1 MPRRQFV
8 ADLDKLK
15 TVSVELPRGIA
26 DVKPGGDDGQ
36 VEFTFRAADDG
47 QVEFT
52 SHAADD
58 GQVDFTSHAA
68 ATASV
73 KITAMVTDLADY
85 PKSHEYIIFGDDD
98 APRHISTALQAVRGT
113 GRKTVFEMLDII
125 STTLSRAH
133 PDRDG
138 DSHMQDSAA
147 GFDDDDDDD
156 DELPEHDDSDGSD
169 GFDHGFASDNEAAFA
184 IAPSTATS
192 LTTTT
197 ASKPPRTSTRT
208 FRQRIRADLRAAKAA
223 GFKVGLLGPLLNAS
237 NSYVT
242 ISIRIAKLG
251 ISEEA
256 LQAWQLDSSEYLTL
270 IIQYPNGYKTN
281 EEFAAYDS
289 IRLTPNIAMRL
300 VVGKRY
306 KPALQEAIKAFTVV
320 KKNDRSSISVT
331 HLPKADEYAAQDISS
346 IRETFISKP
355 LLGLMQERLI
365 PIIRFRGAGLDWQG
379 AESHYQHRVKSAGG
393 NASNAD
399 IIADEHF
406 EREMIGEAFP
416 DIMRADHYAQYA
428 ERGMFN
434 FSFPLL
440 AMQFA
445 LRHFVRCTE
454 FCLVCHRKL
463 NSEVEA
469 IKPYVCDD
477 SLCLYQY
484 MSLGLGPS
492 IEHELIAQPYTVDLL
507 VSFCYSS
514 AVARKLKDFPDGLS
528 LTVLPVDPKKY
539 NVAVADPYAYHGY
552 RGAKP
557 AAEAKTVDASVH
569 HPIYEVGYDRHK
581 GELIFWAKP
590 DECPVRSGDWIVI
603 TSPVLGDNDL
613 HCRVKDA
620 SFFPTISIYQPIELP
635 QQHQSDDPHTLNA
648 ANARPQTP
656 ASTTPNSPAVP
667 SSNWLQAYFQVYNQ
681 DFGKLDQNGKCLS
694 ICRLLETLPPVLEMR
709 DYLTKTNSAD
719 LKHWIERICPSAL
732 SLLRWIIASNRS
744 CIMQVDGDAAVHE
757 HSGSRKPVTVFGK
770 SQERC
775 YGMRDYMQ
783 FRFAMGAPDKEQRFI
798 NEVRATTERLGL
810 QYPTI
815 FAWHGSPLHNWHMII
830 REGLH
835 FKNAD
840 HGRAYGDGVYHA
852 KDAHTS
858 TGYSGMG
865 NGGGSGRQYSS
876 WPNSALR
883 ISSALALNEIVNAPA
898 EFTSRTP
905 FYVVKQLD
913 WIQTRYLF
921 VNVAP
926 KSESVKIGADVKPQN
941 AHPQDPNQ
949 TPRGISDSVVIP
961 ASAIKSSKTARGIAV
976 KETAPQNPNPF
987 KKMKLFGSATA
998 SNPIVIDDDSDG
1010 ASVATD
1016 PEDRVI
1022 LLDEPEVVEPRPVV
1036 DVATKSAGE
1045 AVAKNGLQTDFVP
1058 GSLDFASLPLMPVP
1072 EYAVSGTTKRLMKEL
1087 LNLAKIQESTPLA
1100 ELGWYIDVE
1109 KIENA
1114 YQWIVELHSF
1124 HTFEKLPLADDMK
1137 KQNIKSIVLEIRF
1150 NKDFPFTPPYVRVVR
1165 PQFLT
1170 FNQGGGGHI
1179 VMGGAMCM
1187 ELLTNTGWSSVS
1199 SMESVLMQIRMAIAS
1214 EPYARLHKGGA
1225 KTDYGVAE
1233 AAEGYMRACA
1243 THGWQVPPGFKEMA
1257 YGIK

>member
-8 ADLDKLK
+8 ADLDKAK
-15 TVSVELPRGIA
+15 TDSLPLGIS
-26 DVKPGGDDGQ
+26 DVKAGQDDGQ
-36 VEFTFRAADDG
+36 VEFRFN
-47 QVEFT
+47 
-52 SHAADD
+52 
-58 GQVDFTSHAA
+58 A

-85 PKSHEYIIFGDDD
+85 PKSHEYMIFGDDD
-98 APRHISTALQAVRGT
+98 APRDISSALQGVRGT
-113 GRKTVFEMLDII
+113 GRKTIFEMLDIV
-125 STTLSRAH
+125 STTLSRAQ
-133 PDRDG
+133 PDQDG
-138 DSHMQDSAA
+138 DSQMQDSA
-147 GFDDDDDDD
+147 FDEE
-156 DELPEHDDSDGSD
+156 DELPEHDDSDDSD
-169 GFDHGFASDNEAAFA
+169 GFDDGFASDNEGFG
-184 IAPSTATS
+184 IPPSTTTS

-197 ASKPPRTSTRT
+197 ASKPARTFTRP
-208 FRQRIRADLRAAKAA
+208 FRQRIREDLRAAKAA
-223 GFKVGLLGPLLNAS
+223 GFKLGVLGHLLHGS

-242 ISIRIAKLG
+242 MSIRIAKLG

-256 LQAWQLDSSEYLTL
+256 MQAWQLESSEYLIL

-281 EEFAAYDS
+281 EELAAYDS
-289 IRLTPNIAMRL
+289 IRLTPNIAMR
-300 VVGKRY
+300 VVLGKRY
-306 KPALQEAIKAFTVV
+306 KPTLQEAIKAFTVV

-331 HLPKADEYAAQDISS
+331 DIPKADEHVDDISS
-346 IRETFISKP
+346 IREAFISKP
-355 LLGLMQERLI
+355 LVGLLQERLV

-379 AESHYQHRVKSAGG
+379 AESHYQRQVNSASK
-393 NASNAD
+393 ASTSD
-399 IIADEHF
+399 IIAAEHF
-406 EREMIGEAFP
+406 EREIIGEAFP
-416 DIMRADHYAQYA
+416 DIMRADHYAQYV
-428 ERGMFN
+428 ERGKFN

-440 AMQFA
+440 AMQFT

-514 AVARKLKDFPDGLS
+514 ALARKLKDFPDGLS
-528 LTVLPVDPKKY
+528 LTVLPVDSRKY
-539 NVAVADPYAYHGY
+539 NVAEPFARYGY
-552 RGAKP
+552 RGVRP
-557 AAEAKTVDASVH
+557 AAEGKFLEASVD
-569 HPIYEVGYDRHK
+569 HPAYEVGYDRLK
-581 GELIFWAKP
+581 GELIFFAKP
-590 DECPVRSGDWIVI
+590 DQCPVRSGDWIVI
-603 TSPVLGDNDL
+603 NSPALAEHDL
-613 HCRVKDA
+613 HCRVKDT

-635 QQHQSDDPHTLNA
+635 QKHHSDDPNTLNA
-648 ANARPQTP
+648 IARLQTP
-656 ASTTPNSPAVP
+656 ASSTPNSPAVP
-667 SSNWLQAYFQVYNQ
+667 SSNWVQASFQVYNQ
-681 DFGKLDQNGKCLS
+681 DFGKLSQNGKCLS

-719 LKHWIERICPSAL
+719 LKNWVERICPSAL

-744 CIMQVDGDAAVHE
+744 CIMQVDGDAAVDAS
-757 HSGSRKPVTVFGK
+757 SGSKKPVTVFSK

-775 YGMRDYMQ
+775 YGMKDYMQ

-798 NEVRATTERLGL
+798 NEVRATTDRLGL

-835 FKNAD
+835 FNNAD
-840 HGRAYGDGVYHA
+840 HGRAFGDGVYHA

-858 TGYSGMG
+858 GGYSNMG
-865 NGGGSGRQYSS
+865 YGGSGRQYSS

-898 EFTSRTP
+898 EFTSHQP
-905 FYVVKQLD
+905 HYVVKQLD

-921 VNVAP
+921 VAVSP
-926 KSESVKIGADVKPQN
+926 KSESVKIGADVMPKN
-941 AHPQDPNQ
+941 AHPQDPCQ
-949 TPRGISDSVVIP
+949 TPRGMSDSIVIP

-976 KETAPQNPNPF
+976 KETGPKNPSPF
-987 KKMKLFGSATA
+987 KKMKLSGPATA
-998 SNPIVIDDDSDG
+998 SNPIVIDDDSDD

-1016 PEDRVI
+1016 AEDREMLV
-1022 LLDEPEVVEPRPVV
+1022 DEAELVEPPAVF
-1036 DVATKSAGE
+1036 DVAKKSAGK
-1045 AVAKNGLQTDFVP
+1045 AVPKNALQTDFVP

-1072 EYAVSGTTKRLMKEL
+1072 EYATSGTTKRLMKEL
-1087 LNLAKIQESTPLA
+1087 LSLAKVQESTPLA
-1100 ELGWYIDVE
+1100 ELGWYIDVD

-1137 KQNIKSIVLEIRF
+1137 KQNIKSVVLEIRF

-1165 PQFLT
+1165 PQFLG

-1214 EPYARLHKGGA
+1214 APYARLNQGVKI
-1225 KTDYGVAE
+1225 DYGVGE

-1257 YGIK
+1257 YGIKVNSRE

>member
-8 ADLDKLK
+8 ADLEKVK
-15 TVSVELPRGIA
+15 TGTLPLGIS
-26 DVKPGGDDGQ
+26 DVKAGEDDGQ
-36 VEFTFRAADDG
+36 VEFRF
-47 QVEFT
+47 
-52 SHAADD
+52 S
-58 GQVDFTSHAA
+58 
-68 ATASV
+68 SV

-85 PKSHEYIIFGDDD
+85 PKSHEYMVFGDDD
-98 APRHISTALQAVRGT
+98 APRDISNALQGVRGT
-113 GRKTVFEMLDII
+113 DRKTVFEMLDII
-125 STTLSRAH
+125 STTLSRAQ

-138 DSHMQDSAA
+138 DSQMQDSAC
-147 GFDDDDDDD
+147 D
-156 DELPEHDDSDGSD
+156 DEEDDLPENDDSDASD
-169 GFDHGFASDNEAAFA
+169 GFDDGFGSDNERFGFTQ
-184 IAPSTATS
+184 PTATS
-192 LTTTT
+192 ATTT
-197 ASKPPRTSTRT
+197 AASQPIPTSTRL
-208 FRQRIRADLRAAKAA
+208 FRQRIREDLRVAKAA
-223 GFKVGLLGPLLNAS
+223 GFKVGVLGHLLHGN

-256 LQAWQLDSSEYLTL
+256 MQAWQLEPSEYLTL

-289 IRLTPNIAMRL
+289 IRLAPNIAMRV

-306 KPALQEAIKAFTVV
+306 KPTLQEAIKAFTVV

-331 HLPKADEYAAQDISS
+331 DLPKADEHAAEISS

-355 LLGLMQERLI
+355 LVGLMQERLI

-379 AESHYQHRVKSAGG
+379 AESHYQYQVSSAGT
-393 NASNAD
+393 AANAD
-399 IIADEHF
+399 MIADEHF
-406 EREMIGEAFP
+406 EREVISEAFP
-416 DIMRADHYAQYA
+416 NIMRADHYAQYVA
-428 ERGMFN
+428 RGKFN

-514 AVARKLKDFPDGLS
+514 AMSRKLKDFPDGLS
-528 LTVLPVDPKKY
+528 LTVLPVNPKAY
-539 NVAVADPYAYHGY
+539 NVADPYAYYGY
-552 RGAKP
+552 RGGVKP
-557 AAEAKTVDASVH
+557 ATESKTLDSRVDNTAC
-569 HPIYEVGYDRHK
+569 EVGYDRQK
-581 GELIFWAKP
+581 GELIFFAKP
-590 DECPVRSGDWIVI
+590 DVCPVRSGDWIVI
-603 TSPVLGDNDL
+603 TSPTIGDLDL
-613 HCRVKDA
+613 HCRVKDT
-620 SFFPTISIYQPIELP
+620 SFYPTVSVYQPIELP
-635 QQHQSDDPHTLNA
+635 QQHQSDDPNSLNG
-648 ANARPQTP
+648 RPQTP
-656 ASTTPNSPAVP
+656 ASTTPNSPAIS
-667 SSNWLQAYFQVYNQ
+667 SSNWVQASFQVYNQ
-681 DFGKLDQNGKCLS
+681 DFAKLSQNDKCLS

-719 LKHWIERICPSAL
+719 LKKWIERISPSAL

-744 CIMQVDGDAAVHE
+744 CIMQVDGDETGTA
-757 HSGSRKPVTVFGK
+757 SNGSKKPVTVFSK

-775 YGMRDYMQ
+775 YGMKDYMQ

-798 NEVRATTERLGL
+798 NEVRATTDRLGL

-840 HGRAYGDGVYHA
+840 HGRAFGDGVYHA
-852 KDAHTS
+852 KDAQIS
-858 TGYSGMG
+858 TGYS
-865 NGGGSGRQYSS
+865 NVASYGGSGRFYSS
-876 WPNSALR
+876 WPNSSLR

-898 EFTSRTP
+898 EFTSSNP
-905 FYVVKQLD
+905 YYVVKQLD

-926 KSESVKIGADVKPQN
+926 KSDSVKIGADVKPQN
-941 AHPQDPNQ
+941 AHPQDPIH
-949 TPRGISDSVVIP
+949 TPKGISDAVVIP
-961 ASAIKSSKTARGIAV
+961 ASAIKSSKTARGVAV
-976 KETAPQNPNPF
+976 KETAPKNPNPS

-998 SNPIVIDDDSDG
+998 INPIVIDDDSDG

-1016 PEDRVI
+1016 TEDREI
-1022 LLDEPEVVEPRPVV
+1022 LLDEPEVVEPPQVANV
-1036 DVATKSAGE
+1036 DKKSAGK
-1045 AVAKNGLQTDFVP
+1045 AIVKNALQTDFVP
-1058 GSLDFASLPLMPVP
+1058 GSLDFKDLPLMPLP
-1072 EYAVSGTTKRLMKEL
+1072 EYATSATTKRLMKEL
-1087 LNLAKIQESTPLA
+1087 QNLAKVQESTSPA

-1109 KIENA
+1109 KIDNA

-1124 HTFEKLPLADDMK
+1124 HTFEKLPLADEMK

-1199 SMESVLMQIRMAIAS
+1199 TMESVLMQIRMAIAS
-1214 EPYARLHKGGA
+1214 EPYARLNKNA
-1225 KTDYGVAE
+1225 KNDYGVGE

-1257 YGIK
+1257 YGMKKGSDE

>member
-8 ADLDKLK
+8 ADLEKVK
-15 TVSVELPRGIA
+15 TGTLPLGIS
-26 DVKPGGDDGQ
+26 DVKAGEDDGQ
-36 VEFTFRAADDG
+36 VEFNFN
-47 QVEFT
+47 
-52 SHAADD
+52 
-58 GQVDFTSHAA
+58 A
-68 ATASV
+68 ATGSV
-73 KITAMVTDLADY
+73 KITAMVTDLGDY
-85 PKSHEYIIFGDDD
+85 PKSHEYMIFGDDD
-98 APRHISTALQAVRGT
+98 APRDISSALQGVRGT
-113 GRKTVFEMLDII
+113 DRKTVFEMLDII
-125 STTLSRAH
+125 STTLSRAQ

-138 DSHMQDSAA
+138 DSQMQDS
-147 GFDDDDDDD
+147 GFDEE
-156 DELPEHDDSDGSD
+156 DELPEDDDSDVSD
-169 GFDHGFASDNEAAFA
+169 GFDDGFGSDNEGFG
-184 IAPSTATS
+184 IAQSTTTSATS
-192 LTTTT
+192 TT
-197 ASKPPRTSTRT
+197 AIKPLRTSTRS
-208 FRQRIRADLRAAKAA
+208 FRQRIREDLRAAKAA
-223 GFKVGLLGPLLNAS
+223 GFKVGVLGHLLDGN

-256 LQAWQLDSSEYLTL
+256 MQAWQLESSEYLTL

-289 IRLTPNIAMRL
+289 IRLTPNIAMRV

-306 KPALQEAIKAFTVV
+306 KPTLQEAIKAFTVV

-331 HLPKADEYAAQDISS
+331 DLPKADEYAEDISS

-355 LLGLMQERLI
+355 LVGLMQERLI

-379 AESHYQHRVKSAGG
+379 AESHYQHHVNSAGS
-393 NASNAD
+393 ASNAD
-399 IIADEHF
+399 MIADEHF
-406 EREMIGEAFP
+406 EREVIGEAFP

-428 ERGMFN
+428 ERGKFN

-514 AVARKLKDFPDGLS
+514 AIARKLKEFPDGLS
-528 LTVLPVDPKKY
+528 LIVLPVDPKKY
-539 NVAVADPYAYHGY
+539 NVADPYAYYGY

-557 AAEAKTVDASVH
+557 AAEGKTLDGSVNNTA
-569 HPIYEVGYDRHK
+569 YDVGYDRQK
-581 GELIFWAKP
+581 GELIFFAKP

-603 TSPVLGDNDL
+603 TSPTIGEHDL
-613 HCRVKDA
+613 HCRVKDT
-620 SFFPTISIYQPIELP
+620 SFFPTISVYQPIELP
-635 QQHQSDDPHTLNA
+635 QQHQSDDPNALNP
-648 ANARPQTP
+648 NARPQTP

-667 SSNWLQAYFQVYNQ
+667 SSNWVQASFQVYNQ
-681 DFGKLDQNGKCLS
+681 DFGKLSQNGKCLS

-719 LKHWIERICPSAL
+719 LKNWIERICPSAL

-744 CIMQVDGDAAVHE
+744 CIMQVDGDAAVNE
-757 HSGSRKPVTVFGK
+757 NSGSKKPVTVFSK

-775 YGMRDYMQ
+775 YGMKDYMQ

-798 NEVRATTERLGL
+798 NEVRATTDRLGL

-858 TGYSGMG
+858 TGYSGM
-865 NGGGSGRQYSS
+865 NYGGGRQYSS
-876 WPNSALR
+876 WPNSSLR

-898 EFTSRTP
+898 EFTSSNP
-905 FYVVKQLD
+905 YYVVKQLD

-941 AHPQDPNQ
+941 AHPQDPKQ

-976 KETAPQNPNPF
+976 KETAPKNPNPF
-987 KKMKLFGSATA
+987 KKLKLFGSATA
-998 SNPIVIDDDSDG
+998 SNPIVLDDDSDD

-1016 PEDRVI
+1016 TEDREI
-1022 LLDEPEVVEPRPVV
+1022 LLDEPEAVEPPPVV
-1036 DVATKSAGE
+1036 DVLKKSAGK
-1045 AVAKNGLQTDFVP
+1045 AAAKDTLQTDFVP
-1058 GSLDFASLPLMPVP
+1058 GSLDFTELPLMPVP
-1072 EYAVSGTTKRLMKEL
+1072 EYATSGTTKHLMKEL
-1087 LNLAKIQESTPLA
+1087 QNLAKVQDSTPLA

-1109 KIENA
+1109 KIDNA

-1137 KQNIKSIVLEIRF
+1137 KQNVKSIVLEIRF

-1214 EPYARLHKGGA
+1214 EPYARLNKGV
-1225 KTDYGVAE
+1225 KNDYGVAE

-1257 YGIK
+1257 YGIKGDSRE